1 MCPVMGAP
9 VPGPDFAPAPAP
21 LMGSLA
27 VPAPAPGTLPHLNSQ
42 DAPVHCLSFAQHVVF
57 I

>member
-42 DAPVHCLSFAQHVVF
+42 DALVHCLSFAQHVVF